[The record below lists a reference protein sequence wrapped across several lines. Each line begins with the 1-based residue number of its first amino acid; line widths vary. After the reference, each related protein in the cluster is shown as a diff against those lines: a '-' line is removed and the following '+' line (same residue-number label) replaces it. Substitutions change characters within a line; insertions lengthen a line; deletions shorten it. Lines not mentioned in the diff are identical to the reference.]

1 MPLHQLILGPDVPLR
16 DKALRVLKA
25 RFLKTPE
32 ALKFDLN
39 YLDAQDLAF
48 QDLKAALLTLPAVA
62 ERRVVFVS
70 RAEKLDEQ
78 QLELIEQVI
87 DRDALGCVIVLEA
100 AQWDKRVPARKRLA
114 AKLEVSGGE
123 PKLTAFDLFRDLPR
137 DRAGMLARLGEL
149 LEDEA
154 VENILGALRWW
165 WCHEMKRSIAAVKYK
180 KGLLV
185 IQEAD
190 QRIKLSGLLS
200 REQSIEVALVKLS
213 SLIKA

>member
-1 MPLHQLILGPDVPLR
+1 MPLHQLILGSDVLLR

-25 RFLKTPE
+25 RFLKTPD

-39 YLDAQDLAF
+39 CLDAHGLSF

-62 ERRVVFVS
+62 ERRIILIS
-70 RAEKLDEQ
+70 RAEKLEEQ

-87 DRDALGCVIVLEA
+87 DRDAQGCVIVLEA
-100 AQWDKRVPARKRLA
+100 AQWDKRVAVRKRLA

-123 PKLTAFDLFRDLPR
+123 KKAGAFDLFRELPR
-137 DRAGMLARLGEL
+137 DRAGMLAQLQVL

-154 VENILGALRWW
+154 VENVLGALRWW
-165 WCHEMKRSIAAVKYK
+165 WCHDVKGSIAAAKYK

-190 QRIKLSGLLS
+190 ERIKLSGLLS